1 MLNPRVRRLS
11 LVGALLAMTLGFAC
25 APGSSSTES
34 TPSAPAPSAATEAD
48 PGTVVVLDDFAA
60 MNVLAL
66 GVTPDLAFDTFGYA
80 TTAAIFAS
88 AGVEPKPYGQS
99 LNLEQVAAADPDVII
114 GVSLPTTVEQQAAL
128 EKLGTTAI
136 LDYTAD
142 WKTGLRATAKA
153 LGREDRADR
162 IEALVDGSATSLKT
176 DLAAA
181 GRAGAVVS
189 VVAGSAD
196 GAFSPPEKTN
206 LGALI
211 ASLDLERPKPQQAE
225 VEAGAPFVT
234 ISAENLTDHDGAAL
248 YLMKGGSYP
257 IEAITKSPLYSE
269 LEAVQ
274 ADQDHVV
281 SGEMWFGAG
290 PLSVQWVLDDVRRTL
305 VEGADPLAEDEAAAR
320 LQALVDA
327 TGGE

>member
-1 MLNPRVRRLS
+1 MPKPRVRRIAL
-11 LVGALLAMTLGFAC
+11 LGALLAVTLGFAC
-25 APGSSSTES
+25 APGSTTTQS
-34 TPSAPAPSAATEAD
+34 TPTAPAPAAAEAD

-66 GVTPDLAFDTFGYA
+66 GVTPDLAYETFGYA
-80 TTAAIFAS
+80 TTAEIYRS
-88 AGVEPKPYGQS
+88 AGITPKPSGQS
-99 LNLEQVAAADPDVII
+99 LNLEQIAAADPDVII

-162 IEALVDGSATSLKT
+162 IEALIDGSAAGLKT

-181 GRAGAVVS
+181 GQSGAVVS
-189 VVAGSAD
+189 IIAGSPD
-196 GAFSPPEKTN
+196 GAFSPPVGTN

-211 ASLDLERPKPQQAE
+211 EGLNLDRPEPQQAE
-225 VEAGAPFVT
+225 VEASAPFVN

-248 YLMKGGSYP
+248 FLMKGKTYP
-257 IEAITKSPLYSE
+257 IETVTASPLYPK

-274 ADQDHVV
+274 ADKDYVV
-281 SGEMWFGAG
+281 SGEMWCGAG
-290 PLSVQWVLDDVRRTL
+290 PLSVQWVLDDIRRTL
-305 VEGADPLAEDEAAAR
+305 VDGTDPLAEAEAGNR
-320 LQALVDA
+320 LKALVDV
-327 TGGE
+327 TGGA